1 METQPSKIGVPWGS
15 YINFQPTK
23 RRAKPSPLATNCSKA
38 QRKENAQPSERIF
51 RVMKT
56 NAHGDWAHH
65 VPSQCHIK
73 QGKIV
78 KVCQFMLIHALS
90 MLGTCLCSFSPSFAQ
105 VFRSSGNVCWSYNPC
120 IRGIGCVE
128 ICMACHGCSLVERR
142 VKKTHSARSLKGKGV
157 GSSKVGEIAST

>member
-56 NAHGDWAHH
+56 HAHGDWTHH
-65 VPSQCHIK
+65 VPTSSQCHIK

-78 KVCQFMLIHALS
+78 KVCQFMLIHVLS
-90 MLGTCLCSFSPSFAQ
+90 MAAWHMPLLCQPELRPSLPKLWKCLLELQSLYQVVHRLRGNLHGMPWLFPRGTTSEEDTFCSKS
-105 VFRSSGNVCWSYNPC
+105 
-120 IRGIGCVE
+120 
-128 ICMACHGCSLVERR
+128 
-142 VKKTHSARSLKGKGV
+142 
-157 GSSKVGEIAST
+157 